1 MQTNSR
7 NALKLFGHAL
17 FENGKAADA
26 VVIFEA
32 LEEIDP
38 GDIYPAKMLS
48 LLYLMVGR
56 LEDGVNKARSCL
68 EMSSVAEDRRML
80 HFVMATAYRGL
91 GDEKN
96 AALAV
101 QNYLTARS

>member
-1 MQTNSR
+1 MQNNSR

-17 FENGKAADA
+17 FENGKTADA
-26 VVIFEA
+26 TAVFEA

-38 GDIYPAKMLS
+38 TDVYPVKMLS
-48 LLYLMVGR
+48 LLYLMAGR
-56 LEDGVNKARSCL
+56 PADGLNKARVCL
-68 EMSSVAEDRRML
+68 DMSTTPEDRSML
-80 HFVMATAYRGL
+80 HFIMATAYRGVR
-91 GDEKN
+91 DEKN